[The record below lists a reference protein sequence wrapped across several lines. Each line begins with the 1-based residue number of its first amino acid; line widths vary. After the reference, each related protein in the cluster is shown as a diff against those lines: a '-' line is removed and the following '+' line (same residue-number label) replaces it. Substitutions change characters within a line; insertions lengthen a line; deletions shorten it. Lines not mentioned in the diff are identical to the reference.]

1 MNKQNTKIINGTN
14 ANYRT
19 YPFFGILYI
28 DNDGACGCSYIGG
41 PLNAVITAAHCL
53 VDENNI
59 PLDKAQLKVGF
70 LQSQLSVPNFMYN
83 VSRVIIH
90 PSYNNNTL
98 DYDIA
103 ILLLS
108 TKPNTAVRPLR
119 IPTREQTLQFIRPG
133 RQVEVIGYG
142 LTCVNCN
149 VSNDV
154 DKSKKSAVDIIEDSF
169 INKRSIVNKLVPIKS
184 QVLRKGVINIINKK
198 PSRYNF
204 YLPEQLTSRMILA
217 GRFNNYN
224 NPNDNIDACQ
234 GDSGGPLLYRFNGVY
249 QLIGLVSLGN
259 GCGLTGYPGIYTY
272 VNYFR
277 NWIKQNTNLSYL

>member
-1 MNKQNTKIINGTN
+1 MNKENMKIINGTN
-14 ANYRT
+14 VNYRN

-41 PLNAVITAAHCL
+41 PFNAVITAAHCL
-53 VDENNI
+53 VDENDI
-59 PLDKAQLKVGF
+59 PLNKTQLKVGF

-90 PSYNNNTL
+90 PYYDNNNL

-103 ILLLS
+103 ILFLS
-108 TKPNTAVRPLR
+108 TKPNTAVKPLR
-119 IPTREQTLQFIRPG
+119 IPSRKQALEFIRPS
-133 RQVEVIGYG
+133 RTVEVIGYG

-149 VSNDV
+149 VQNDV
-154 DKSKKSAVDIIEDSF
+154 DKSKKTAVDIIEES
-169 INKRSIVNKLVPIKS
+169 ILNKSVPIKS
-184 QVLRKGVINIINKK
+184 QVLRKGVINMISKK

-217 GRFNNYN
+217 GRFNVYSIS
-224 NPNDNIDACQ
+224 NDNVDACQ

-249 QLIGLVSLGN
+249 QLIGLVSWGN
-259 GCGLTGYPGIYTY
+259 GCGLTGYPGVYTY